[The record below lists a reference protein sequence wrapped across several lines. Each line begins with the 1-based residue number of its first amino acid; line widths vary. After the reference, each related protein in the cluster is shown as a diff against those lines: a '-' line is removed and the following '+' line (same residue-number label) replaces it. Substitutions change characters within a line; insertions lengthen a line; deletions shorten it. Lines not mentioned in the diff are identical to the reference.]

1 MADQP
6 ILIRKHIAITKS
18 ILQYLNELAIKNG
31 YNRQLAEWIFSA
43 RPMGELD
50 CIDDRFP
57 IFLKMSMP
65 HYHKEGVRCETHYRT
80 IWEVVMA
87 SNTDT
92 TTTLVVDIPS
102 EAFKMLPEVPEVM
115 NIDNDEVITVWENL
129 QQNEKVSTFIKDVE
143 KLLQDNAINEEE
155 E

>member
-1 MADQP
+1 
-6 ILIRKHIAITKS
+6 
-18 ILQYLNELAIKNG
+18 
-31 YNRQLAEWIFSA
+31 
-43 RPMGELD
+43 
-50 CIDDRFP
+50 
-57 IFLKMSMP
+57 MP

-87 SNTDT
+87 SNADT
-92 TTTLVVDIPS
+92 TTTLIVDIPS
-102 EAFKMLPEVPEVM
+102 EAFQMLPEVPEVV

-129 QQNEKVSTFIKDVE
+129 QQNEKVATFISDVE